1 MDWLFNPVPWSNP
14 DPQNNTMIPMQYV
27 HHCRRLLLDHESA
40 WINYQQRVMREGTTD
55 TVKPSSSSQIIP
67 WKNGQTYD
75 CSKNTCQG
83 NCLWDAS
90 QGHQKCKCRALY
102 VPGNEHLNA
111 PCSTT
116 DNGPQLSYD
125 QCKRLGYLEQEDAK
139 ATSTTASNEIKPIW
153 PTLTCDQCRE
163 SFEALQANFNS
174 YNYQQV
180 AQCIDRLTSSTT
192 HLYPTASSSSSH
204 WGWYG
209 FALIIILVL
218 TSLIVYKLYKPKPK
232 SEK

>member
-1 MDWLFNPVPWSNP
+1 
-14 DPQNNTMIPMQYV
+14 MIQ
-27 HHCRRLLLDHESA
+27 SA
-40 WINYQQRVMREGTTD
+40 A
-55 TVKPSSSSQIIP
+55 VKPSSQLIP

-75 CSKNTCQG
+75 CAKNTCQG

-125 QCKRLGYLEQEDAK
+125 QCKRLGYLEQEDVPT
-139 ATSTTASNEIKPIW
+139 TSSSSNDIKPIW
-153 PTLTCDQCRE
+153 PTLTCNQCRE

-192 HLYPTASSSSSH
+192 HLYPTTSSSSSSH

-218 TSLIVYKLYKPKPK
+218 TCLIVYKLYKPKSK